1 MKRQLNKN
9 VRSKV
14 IFVSLAVISSFLLV
28 INFIPIFIANAGITT
43 EFTGNLD
50 IDREAYVNQS
60 NPDMNYFDSLWG
72 NAVIGNS
79 CETFVHFNLEL
90 LPKETEK
97 LYFFLNG
104 YSYESIFLPPIEDI
118 EINLILIESNWN
130 SSEITWNN
138 KPRHEEII
146 DIVNASEISQG
157 YHIEYYNLENAID
170 LTEIFKDNQLNE
182 ISLCINITEN
192 NAELNASVYFRGI
205 QLIWNYEKVII
216 SYTTIISSFII
227 FSMLIGSVYYLR
239 KGVYSCPECETK
251 RKLTERFCSSCGTNF
266 KKDIIIRGSN
276 YQLLLILLWI
286 FALFEVGFLIL
297 TLLTNFFYTFAPFLM
312 ILLFIPWVI
321 FGSIQ
326 IIRKIKK
333 YRKLRL
339 FFK

>member
-1 MKRQLNKN
+1 MKKQPIENL
-9 VRSKV
+9 RSRV
-14 IFVSLAVISSFLLV
+14 IFVSLAIIASFLLV
-28 INFIPIFIANAGITT
+28 INFIPLFVVNEGIST
-43 EFTGNLD
+43 EFTGDLD

-60 NPDMNYFDSLWG
+60 NPDANYFDSLWG

-90 LPKETEK
+90 LPKETEE

-104 YSYESIFLPPIEDI
+104 YNHGPVYWLSIEDI

-146 DIVNASEISQG
+146 DTVNASEIRQN
-157 YHIEYYNLENAID
+157 YYIEYYNLENAID

-192 NAELNASVYFRGI
+192 NAELNASVYLDGI

-227 FSMLIGSVYYLR
+227 LSMLIGSVYYLR
-239 KGVYSCPECETK
+239 KDVYSCPECETK
-251 RKLTERFCSSCGTNF
+251 RNLTERFCSSCGTNF
-266 KKDIIIRGSN
+266 KDDGIIKGSN
-276 YQLLLILLWI
+276 YLLLLIILWV

-297 TLLTNFFYTFAPFLM
+297 TLLTNFFYSFGPFLM